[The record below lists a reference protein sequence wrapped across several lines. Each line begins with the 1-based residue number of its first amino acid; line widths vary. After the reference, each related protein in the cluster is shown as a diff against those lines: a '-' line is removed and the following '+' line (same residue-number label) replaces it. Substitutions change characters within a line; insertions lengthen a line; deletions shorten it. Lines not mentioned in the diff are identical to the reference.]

1 MAQPVME
8 PQLFELKLAS
18 KTYNPQYN
26 VTWDDSV
33 DAWTTKFIDK
43 YNDDDTIDYMFNS
56 KEKLE
61 SILLELMEK
70 ISWPNWKICHTTKMN
85 DKQILRTLK

>member
-1 MAQPVME
+1 MTDTIPHLVME

-33 DAWTTKFIDK
+33 DAWTTKFVDK
-43 YNDDDTIDYMFNS
+43 YNDDDTLDYMFNS
-56 KEKLE
+56 KEGLE
-61 SILLELMEK
+61 DILFQLMEE
-70 ISWPNWKICHTTKMN
+70 IS
-85 DKQILRTLK
+85 

>member
-1 MAQPVME
+1 MTDTIPYLVME

-33 DAWTTKFIDK
+33 DAWTTKFVDK

-56 KEKLE
+56 KEGLE
-61 SILLELMEK
+61 DILLELMEVLE
-70 ISWPNWKICHTTKMN
+70 NG
-85 DKQILRTLK
+85 